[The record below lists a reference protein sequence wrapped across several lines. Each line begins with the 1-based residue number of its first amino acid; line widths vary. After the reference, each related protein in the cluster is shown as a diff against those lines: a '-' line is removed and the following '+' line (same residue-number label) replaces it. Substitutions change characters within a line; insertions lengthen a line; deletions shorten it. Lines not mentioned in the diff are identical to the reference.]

1 MSNLAIV
8 STPFVLLD
16 LYGVTVTYSE
26 MEKQKGEGGQFYDM
40 RVKAIVQP
48 FSILGSAHGV
58 KKYDFF
64 IKEEEQMTGISQLR

>member
-1 MSNLAIV
+1 MGSQLH
-8 STPFVLLD
+8 
-16 LYGVTVTYSE
+16 TVRWGSR
-26 MEKQKGEGGQFYDM
+26 KGGGGQFYDM

-64 IKEEEQMTGISQLR
+64 IKEDEPMTGIS

>member
-26 MEKQKGEGGQFYDM
+26 MVKQKGGGGQFYDM

-48 FSILGSAHGV
+48 FSILGSAHRV
-58 KKYDFF
+58 KRS
-64 IKEEEQMTGISQLR
+64 MISSLKRMSK

>member
-1 MSNLAIV
+1 MGSQLHIV
-8 STPFVLLD
+8 RWGSRR
-16 LYGVTVTYSE
+16 G
-26 MEKQKGEGGQFYDM
+26 GGQFYDM

-64 IKEEEQMTGISQLR
+64 IKEDEPMTGIS

>member
-26 MEKQKGEGGQFYDM
+26 MGKQKGGGQFYDM

>member
-26 MEKQKGEGGQFYDM
+26 MGKQKGGGQFYDM

-64 IKEEEQMTGISQLR
+64 IKEDEPMTGIS